1 MRKKIQRDENF
12 GRKMSS
18 ELNESQMDTVSGGVF
33 GAGVETE
40 VDVGDVNVEMGNIG
54 LINTSNIK
62 ANINMKTSGDYNTV
76 QNNGG
81 ISIGG
86 K

>member
-1 MRKKIQRDENF
+1 MKDIKNEQKLMKKADAT
-12 GRKMSS
+12 
-18 ELNESQMDTVSGGVF
+18 LNEAQMEGVSGGVF

-40 VDVGDVNVEMGNIG
+40 VDIGNVNVEMGNIG